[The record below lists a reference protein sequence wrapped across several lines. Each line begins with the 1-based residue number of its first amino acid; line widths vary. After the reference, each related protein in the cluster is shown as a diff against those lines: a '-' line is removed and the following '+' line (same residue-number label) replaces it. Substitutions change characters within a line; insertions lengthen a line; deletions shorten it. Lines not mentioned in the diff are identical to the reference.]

1 MDREKEQAFIRTVR
15 ERKDQLYRVAL
26 GYLHSAQDAEDA
38 VSDALEATW
47 ISLDRIRSGDAL
59 PAYLIRCTINAA
71 KTQLRKRKRTEPLE
85 PYREI
90 LETIK
95 HSCAA
100 FRIRRR
106 RNFTDR
112 LVVCDIV
119 FFRFGPDGFTVY
131 SDDIR
136 RLIYLRTQFG
146 DDCSVYG
153 NMAAGNKLFSI
164 PSGSDAAGSK
174 IFLKPH

>member
-1 MDREKEQAFIRTVR
+1 MAFERLKGKEAFKQAYLDMLDKTYSKPAAECTDWERYEALVYLINKDADEVRNATKKRQVANREK
-15 ERKDQLYRVAL
+15 
-26 GYLHSAQDAEDA
+26 
-38 VSDALEATW
+38 
-47 ISLDRIRSGDAL
+47 
-59 PAYLIRCTINAA
+59 
-71 KTQLRKRKRTEPLE
+71 
-85 PYREI
+85 PYGKI
-90 LETIK
+90 PETIQN
-95 HSCAA
+95 SCTA

-112 LVVCDIV
+112 LVACDIV

-164 PSGSDAAGSK
+164 PSRSDAAGSK